1 MHRASYRFMLPCSIT
16 ETLSDVESVRVVHEN
31 AHGRFEYVP
40 IQYMVKNVEI
50 LLNIC
55 ESALAIADNA

>member
-1 MHRASYRFMLPCSIT
+1 MSGY
-16 ETLSDVESVRVVHEN
+16 EN
-31 AHGRFEYVP
+31 DHGRFEYVP
-40 IQYMVKNVEI
+40 IQSMVKNVEI